1 MLSPTVALSVYAPSW
16 RRSDWKPRSRSVR
29 VISRSI
35 SMPDADVIA
44 ALKYTGD
51 GAPQVVAAGKG
62 HLAASI
68 LARAHEAGVPV
79 HRDPELAS
87 ALAQLSLGQEVP
99 EAMWTAVAEVLAWA
113 YGLQGGG
120 PTPNR

>member
-1 MLSPTVALSVYAPSW
+1 
-16 RRSDWKPRSRSVR
+16 
-29 VISRSI
+29 
-35 SMPDADVIA
+35 MPDPKVTS

-68 LARAHEAGVPV
+68 LERAHEAGVPV
-79 HRDPELAS
+79 HRDPALAS

-99 EAMWTAVAEVLAWA
+99 EAMWKAVAEVLAWA
-113 YGLQGGG
+113 YGLSGGG

>member
-1 MLSPTVALSVYAPSW
+1 M
-16 RRSDWKPRSRSVR
+16 
-29 VISRSI
+29 SRSI
-35 SMPDADVIA
+35 FMPEKRVTA

-51 GAPQVVAAGKG
+51 GAPKVVAAGKG

-68 LARAHEAGVPV
+68 LERAREAGVPV
-79 HRDPELAS
+79 HRDPE
-87 ALAQLSLGQEVP
+87 LAQLSLGQEVP

-113 YGLQGGG
+113 YGLSGTG

>member
-1 MLSPTVALSVYAPSW
+1 
-16 RRSDWKPRSRSVR
+16 
-29 VISRSI
+29 
-35 SMPDADVIA
+35 MPDPNVTA

-51 GAPQVVAAGKG
+51 GAPKVVAAGRG
-62 HLAASI
+62 EIAARI

-87 ALAQLSLGQEVP
+87 ALAQLALGQEIP
-99 EAMWTAVAEVLAWA
+99 EQMWTAVAQVLAWA
-113 YGLQGGG
+113 YGLSENR

>member
-1 MLSPTVALSVYAPSW
+1 
-16 RRSDWKPRSRSVR
+16 
-29 VISRSI
+29 
-35 SMPDADVIA
+35 MPERDVTA

-51 GAPQVVAAGKG
+51 GAPKIVAAGRG
-62 HLAASI
+62 HIAAQI
-68 LARAHEAGVPV
+68 LERAREAGVPV

-87 ALAQLSLGQEVP
+87 ALAQLALGDEVP

-113 YGLQGGG
+113 YSLPGAP

>member
-1 MLSPTVALSVYAPSW
+1 
-16 RRSDWKPRSRSVR
+16 
-29 VISRSI
+29 
-35 SMPDADVIA
+35 MPDPDLTA

-51 GAPQVVAAGKG
+51 GAPKVVAAGRG
-62 HLAASI
+62 EIAAKI

-87 ALAQLSLGQEVP
+87 ALAQLALGQEIP
-99 EAMWTAVAEVLAWA
+99 EQMWTAVAQVLAWA
-113 YGLQGGG
+113 YGLSEKR

>member
-1 MLSPTVALSVYAPSW
+1 
-16 RRSDWKPRSRSVR
+16 
-29 VISRSI
+29 
-35 SMPDADVIA
+35 MPDADVTA
-44 ALKYTGD
+44 ALRYTGD
-51 GAPQVVAAGKG
+51 GAPKVVAAGKG
-62 HLAASI
+62 HIAAKI

-87 ALAQLSLGQEVP
+87 ELATLALGQEIP

-113 YGLQGGG
+113 YNLPGAT

>member
-1 MLSPTVALSVYAPSW
+1 
-16 RRSDWKPRSRSVR
+16 
-29 VISRSI
+29 
-35 SMPDADVIA
+35 MPEPDVSA
-44 ALKYTGD
+44 VLKYTGD

-68 LARAHEAGVPV
+68 LARAREAGVPV

-99 EAMWTAVAEVLAWA
+99 EALWTAVAEVLAWA
-113 YGLQGGG
+113 YGLPGGR
-120 PTPNR
+120 PTPNG